1 MKSWA
6 QSRWANTSTALHARS
21 SKNATFHPLM
31 KERVDK
37 ESCLQ
42 RKTEKVASKVKSNP
56 RLKAWKQ
63 GTYLTC
69 DTVAKAWIILFRAR
83 ACIFWHPRQKSNRSA
98 AEANRK
104 WQPVYQTHSW
114 VWTLMQII
122 AKKKVRRIMT
132 TEKLR
137 ELKRHLWLPLYLN
150 NTISRSSSQS
160 AINVVRSNLV
170 TLNKV
175 EEPRV
180 PEEETGVG
188 PKHLTLIIIHHRLQ
202 IQNHKHLSH
211 RNL

>member
-1 MKSWA
+1 
-6 QSRWANTSTALHARS
+6 
-21 SKNATFHPLM
+21 
-31 KERVDK
+31 
-37 ESCLQ
+37 
-42 RKTEKVASKVKSNP
+42 
-56 RLKAWKQ
+56 
-63 GTYLTC
+63 
-69 DTVAKAWIILFRAR
+69 
-83 ACIFWHPRQKSNRSA
+83 
-98 AEANRK
+98 
-104 WQPVYQTHSW
+104 
-114 VWTLMQII
+114 
-122 AKKKVRRIMT
+122 MT

-188 PKHLTLIIIHHRLQ
+188 PKHLNLIIIHHRLQ